1 MECRAERYRV
11 VPLRLADKHENSVS
25 RLDGDYVSDIGA
37 GARGTKGTMPEK
49 RRYPQQTLQDCDV
62 QGANIPAWLYAA
74 ARLIF
79 ITGATISCLALKM
92 TSRLL

>member
-1 MECRAERYRV
+1 MKWKATFERTQADVNRSDSFIQDAQAC
-11 VPLRLADKHENSVS
+11 LRSPH
-25 RLDGDYVSDIGA
+25 
-37 GARGTKGTMPEK
+37 GARGTKGTMPEQ

-62 QGANIPAWLYAA
+62 QGASIPAWLYAA

-79 ITGATISCLALKM
+79 VTGATIGCLALKM